1 LRRAEGWTLLEGNSM
16 SRISLAQANGIID
29 AALAKGVDL
38 GLKPLAV
45 VVVDAGGH
53 DIAVQR
59 QDGASI
65 LRPQIARAKASG
77 ALGLGVSS
85 RKIGEIAAERPTFV
99 ATLGVIAP
107 LGALPAA
114 GGLIIVDGDGAPIG
128 AVGVTGDTSDN
139 DELCAAAGIT
149 AAGLI
154 VQA

>member
-1 LRRAEGWTLLEGNSM
+1 M
-16 SRISLAQANGIID
+16 SRITLAQANAIIE
-29 AALAKGVDL
+29 ASFAKGREL
-38 GLKPLAV
+38 GLKPLATI
-45 VVVDAGGH
+45 VVDAGGH

-77 ALGLGVSS
+77 ALGLGMSS

-99 ATLGVIAP
+99 ATLGGIAP

-114 GGLIIVDGDGAPIG
+114 GGLIVVDTAGSPLG

-139 DELCAAAGIT
+139 DELCAMAGII
-149 AAGLI
+149 AAGLSA
-154 VQA
+154 QA

>member
-1 LRRAEGWTLLEGNSM
+1 M
-16 SRISLAQANGIID
+16 SRITLAQANAIIE
-29 AALAKGVDL
+29 ATFAKGHEL
-38 GLKPLAV
+38 GLKPLAT

-53 DIAVQR
+53 DVAVQR

-85 RKIGEIAAERPTFV
+85 RKISDIAADRPTFV
-99 ATLGVIAP
+99 ATLAVIAP

-114 GGLIIVDGDGAPIG
+114 GGLIVVDVEGCPLG

-139 DELCAAAGIT
+139 DELCAAAGIV
-149 AAGLI
+149 AAGLT

>member
-1 LRRAEGWTLLEGNSM
+1 MG
-16 SRISLAQANGIID
+16 RITLAQANAIIE
-29 AALAKGVDL
+29 ASFAKGREL
-38 GLKPLAV
+38 GLKPLAT

-77 ALGLGVSS
+77 ALGLGISS
-85 RKIGEIAAERPTFV
+85 RKISDIAAERPTFV
-99 ATLGVIAP
+99 ATLGAIAP

-114 GGLIIVDGDGAPIG
+114 GGLIIVDGEGFPLG

-139 DELCAAAGIT
+139 DELCAAAGIV
-149 AAGLI
+149 AAGLT

>member
-1 LRRAEGWTLLEGNSM
+1 MT
-16 SRISLAQANGIID
+16 RITLAQATAIVE
-29 AALAKGVDL
+29 ASFAKGREL
-38 GLKPLAV
+38 GLNPLAT

-99 ATLGVIAP
+99 ATLGAIAP

-114 GGLIIVDGDGAPIG
+114 GGLIVVDAEGFPLG

-139 DELCAAAGIT
+139 DELCAAAGIA
-149 AAGLI
+149 AAGLT